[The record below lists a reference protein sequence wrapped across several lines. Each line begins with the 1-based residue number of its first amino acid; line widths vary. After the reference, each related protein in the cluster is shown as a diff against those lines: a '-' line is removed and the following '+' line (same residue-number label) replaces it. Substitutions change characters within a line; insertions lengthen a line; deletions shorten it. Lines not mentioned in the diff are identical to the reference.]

1 MIIPSLMK
9 KNESMISHFLTGLTF
24 LIIIYMLTLN
34 LMFFFMINDDYIE
47 RRHAERVLEEE
58 LNTRGKPVWYLP
70 HYPVKH
76 PLKPGKGE
84 AGS

>member
-1 MIIPSLMK
+1 
-9 KNESMISHFLTGLTF
+9 
-24 LIIIYMLTLN
+24 
-34 LMFFFMINDDYIE
+34 MINDDYIE

-76 PLKPGKGE
+76 PLKAKVRLVHDCAVKFGQTSLVVGDIE
-84 AGS
+84 AMFHQFMVDPKDCDTF

>member
-1 MIIPSLMK
+1 MTSAIPV
-9 KNESMISHFLTGLTF
+9 NN
-24 LIIIYMLTLN
+24 N
-34 LMFFFMINDDYIE
+34 LHANTKFDVFFMINDDYIE

-58 LNTRGKPVWYLP
+58 LNTRGKPVWYLA
-70 HYPVKH
+70 HYPEKH